1 MNFFRE
7 DLSKVRE
14 KVEEFLKEEK
24 FDEATDVLVSSSMYF
39 MTFCFMK
46 QLFFHTFAI
55 IF

>member
-24 FDEATDVLVSSSMYF
+24 FDEATDVLVQSSMYF
-39 MTFCFMK
+39 VKFCFMK
-46 QLFFHTFAI
+46 ELFLHNFVI